1 LESEKKDEREGLTA
15 KGVTCLCDRSS
26 PEKEKLREE
35 EEEIIK

>member
-1 LESEKKDEREGLTA
+1 LTA

-35 EEEIIK
+35 EEIDETCDEVGS